1 MQPPAGPASFP
12 PPHSASFPPP
22 HPASL
27 PLPSPAPAPEGPAH
41 HRSRPVHWIATA
53 AALAAVLLTAAL
65 IGPGDATATTTVTAS
80 APGSAPGSVPGAGT
94 PPEAAPDP
102 RAARYP
108 VDCGGTPVDVV
119 QRAAADL
126 DGDGRPETVAVV
138 RCHSE
143 TGTRP
148 SGIYVLAP
156 PPAKGA
162 APRVTATLVDPGQ
175 KMSVTGFAVSGT
187 GTVSATLLGYSD
199 KKVPRCCPDLR
210 RAVEWRWKGGKFA
223 LTALPVAGSV

>member
-1 MQPPAGPASFP
+1 M
-12 PPHSASFPPP
+12 
-22 HPASL
+22 
-27 PLPSPAPAPEGPAH
+27 
-41 HRSRPVHWIATA
+41 HWIATA
-53 AALAAVLLTAAL
+53 AALAAVLLGAAL
-65 IGPGDATATTTVTAS
+65 LGPGDATATTTVTAS
-80 APGSAPGSVPGAGT
+80 APDSAPGSAPGVGG
-94 PPEAAPDP
+94 PPAAAPDP

-108 VDCGGTPVDVV
+108 VDCGGTAVDVV
-119 QRAAADL
+119 RRAAADL

-156 PPAKGA
+156 PSAKGA

-175 KMSVTGFAVSGT
+175 KMSVTDFTVSGP

-210 RAVEWRWKGGKFA
+210 RAVEWRWKGGKFV